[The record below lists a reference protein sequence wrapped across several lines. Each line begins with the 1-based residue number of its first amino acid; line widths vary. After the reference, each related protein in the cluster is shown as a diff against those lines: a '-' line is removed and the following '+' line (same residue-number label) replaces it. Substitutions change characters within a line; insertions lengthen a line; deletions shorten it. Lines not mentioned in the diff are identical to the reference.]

1 MHLHE
6 EIWKWSSTLPDWQN
20 DLLRRLYERSNLSE
34 QEVMQ
39 VKENVLSSVLD
50 IYSEKKILKSYLRK
64 IYLIKKG
71 LKKLNL
77 NH

>member
-6 EIWKWSSTLPDWQN
+6 EIWKWSSTLPDLKN

-50 IYSEKKILKSYLRK
+50 IYSEKKRN
-64 IYLIKKG
+64 IKKLG
-71 LKKLNL
+71 SVAKLKIM
-77 NH
+77 